1 MNATE
6 TNVYRPVIGDYSYPC
21 SINLSPV
28 DWRQGMLIRSTNWL
42 GDAVMA
48 LPGVYRL
55 CNLVPPGGRR
65 TVLAPEKLAGLWHSV
80 PWIDQVITFAGRRLS
95 AAERRQVRATE
106 PGVSVVLPNSFGAAW
121 DLWRSGGGYIVGR
134 SGRGR
139 NWLLRGRL
147 PEWRRRAGHDKQ
159 HEVRKYLEFAAA
171 CGSRHWHADY
181 PVLEPQLTDEAR
193 AAMDA
198 LVPANERLLVIAP
211 GAAYGPAKQ
220 WPVDHFN
227 AVAKWWT
234 AQCGRVIVCGA
245 MGEEAVA
252 MSAIADC
259 PGAVS
264 IAGKSSVAQLMYV
277 LAGVDCVLTNDSG
290 AMHLA
295 AGLGKDGVAIFG
307 STDPVATGPIGG
319 RWMVMR
325 HPLPCSPCLQRTCP
339 RTDIPYEC
347 LKTIA
352 PQNVID
358 SIEYLIS

>member
-1 MNATE
+1 MNAVE
-6 TNVYRPVIGDYSYPC
+6 TNVYRPVIGGYNCPC
-21 SINLSPV
+21 PINLSPV
-28 DWRQGMLIRSTNWL
+28 DWRQGMLIRSANWL

-55 CNLVPPGGRR
+55 RNLVPPGGRT
-65 TVLAPEKLAGLWHSV
+65 TVLAPAKFADLWRSA

-95 AAERRQVRATE
+95 AAERRQVRAAE

-134 SGRGR
+134 AGRGR
-139 NWLLRGRL
+139 TWMFRGRL
-147 PEWRRRAGHDKQ
+147 PEWRREAGHDKE
-159 HEVRKYLEFAAA
+159 HEARKYLELAAA
-171 CGSRHWHADY
+171 CGSRHWHTDY
-181 PVLEPQLTDEAR
+181 PALEPQLTDEAR

-198 LVPANERLLVIAP
+198 LVPANERLLAIAP

-220 WPVDHFN
+220 WPVGYFN
-227 AVAKWWT
+227 EVARWWT
-234 AQCGRVIVCGA
+234 AQHGRVIVCGA
-245 MGEEAVA
+245 PGEEAVA

-259 PGAVS
+259 RGAAS

-290 AMHLA
+290 VMHLA

-307 STDPVATGPIGG
+307 STDPVATGPLGG
-319 RWMVMR
+319 RWVVMR
-325 HPLPCSPCLQRTCP
+325 HPLPCSPCLQRTCR
-339 RTDIPYEC
+339 RTDAPYEC
-347 LKTIA
+347 LKTIT

-358 SIEYLIS
+358 SIECLIS